1 MFNTYSYILD
11 SIPAFLNALFSV
23 EMVIALLVGIVG
35 GLIIGALPGLN
46 PAAGIAL
53 LMPITYSMSPIP
65 ALTMLMGIYTA
76 GIMGGSYTA
85 ILLHTPGTTSA
96 VATLTDGYVLL

>member
-76 GIMGGSYTA
+76 GIMA
-85 ILLHTPGTTSA
+85 VILPFSCIPL
-96 VATLTDGYVLL
+96 VLPLRWPL